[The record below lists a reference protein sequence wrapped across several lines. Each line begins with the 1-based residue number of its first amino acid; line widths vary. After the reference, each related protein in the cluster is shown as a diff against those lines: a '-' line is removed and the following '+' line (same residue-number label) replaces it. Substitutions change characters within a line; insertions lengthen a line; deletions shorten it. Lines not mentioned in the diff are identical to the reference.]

1 MQLKIPDRPK
11 GRIGVLS
18 TSKFYELGD
27 GTMTFFYPEFSNID
41 QNWIAADVN
50 IFIEEVQTELNY
62 IQSHWNHPGRPT
74 IVIPLSSELIW
85 NTSDSCVHR
94 LGAKRLSLLIFS
106 RSRMTFALT

>member
-1 MQLKIPDRPK
+1 
-11 GRIGVLS
+11 
-18 TSKFYELGD
+18 
-27 GTMTFFYPEFSNID
+27 MTFFYPEFSNID

-106 RSRMTFALT
+106 RT